1 MSSAR
6 AKSTAKS
13 YHHGDL
19 RSALIDAAMRIVAKE
34 GASSL
39 SLRAVA
45 KDIDVSPAAPYHHFK
60 NKQELLGA
68 IVGVGLGQFNH
79 VLRSSAKNGSS
90 ADERL
95 RDLGVAY
102 VVFAIENPNLFEL
115 IQRPDF
121 VGDSAPAHLAEER
134 DENFRILSEIIS
146 ACMPNASESQ
156 IRIGCAAA
164 WSLVHGI
171 AVLAINNRLNAVM
184 PYEDLGSATAELI
197 EQISFAK
204 AIKREIR

>member
-1 MSSAR
+1 MISAN
-6 AKSTAKS
+6 AKSEANT

-45 KDIDVSPAAPYHHFK
+45 KDIDVSPAAPYYHFK
-60 NKQELLGA
+60 DKQALLGA
-68 IVGVGLGQFNH
+68 IVGVGLKRFNRA
-79 VLRSSAKNGSS
+79 LTMSAKKASS
-90 ADERL
+90 PDERL

-102 VVFAIENPNLFEL
+102 VVFATENPNLFEL
-115 IQRPDF
+115 IQKPDF
-121 VGDSAPAHLAEER
+121 AGDSAPAHLAEER
-134 DENFRILSEIIS
+134 EENFRILFETIS

-156 IRIGCAAA
+156 LRTGCAAA
-164 WSLVHGI
+164 WGLVHGI
-171 AVLAINNRLNAVM
+171 AVLAIDHRLNAVM
-184 PYEDLGSATAELI
+184 PYEDLGSATTELI

-204 AIKREIR
+204 AIRREIR